1 MKIAMCSQ
9 ETEMNQIKLN
19 QAVKDQTFEGFLIVK
34 SSSKRTNKNGDPY
47 LDINLADNSQEMN
60 AKVWNTNEAAPEAGT
75 VLKVRALVTEYN
87 GRLQLRIERM
97 RASVP
102 NDMVDLSQLVKAA
115 PRPAD
120 EMFSEI
126 MDVVNGME
134 NPVLKALTAELLN
147 RAAEKIQY
155 YPAAQSMHH
164 AERSGLL
171 HHLTDMLQAAKAIC
185 ACYPYLDTDLVM
197 AGVIVH
203 DLGKLTEMDA
213 NKLGAV
219 NEYTKEGL
227 LLGHIVTGVSDL
239 RDAAKALNMNP
250 DDEYPLLLSHMILSH
265 HGIPEYGSP
274 RMPMFPEAE
283 VLNWLDVLDSRLYEM
298 REAQLRTRQ
307 GGFSDKVFALDRRVY
322 HPVYF
327 NEAPFEE
334 DYNQNA
340 LEDEE
345 IEKIE
350 EKDYRSLKRQRDE
363 QEYNR
368 FL

>member
-1 MKIAMCSQ
+1 
-9 ETEMNQIKLN
+9 MNQIKLN

-34 SSSKRTNKNGDPY
+34 SASKRTNKNGDPY
-47 LDINLADNSQEMN
+47 LDINLADDTQEMN
-60 AKVWNTNEAAPEAGT
+60 AKVWNSNEPAPQPGT
-75 VLKVRALVTEYN
+75 VLKVRAGITEYN
-87 GRLQLRIERM
+87 GRLQLKIERM
-97 RASVP
+97 RDSVP
-102 NDMVDLSQLVKAA
+102 SDQVDLSQLVKAA

-120 EMFSEI
+120 EMFAEV
-126 MDVVNGME
+126 MVYVNNMQ
-134 NPVLKALTAELLN
+134 NPVLKGLTGELLN
-147 RAAEKIQY
+147 RAADKIQY

-164 AERSGLL
+164 ASRSGLL
-171 HHLTDMLQAAKAIC
+171 HHLTDMLTAASAIC
-185 ACYPYLDTDLVM
+185 GCYPYLDRDLVL

-239 RDAAKALNMNP
+239 RDAAKALGYSP

-298 REAQLRTRQ
+298 REAQQRTKQ

-322 HPVYF
+322 HPFYL
-327 NEAPFEE
+327 NEEPDVEAFFEPE
-334 DYNQNA
+334 A
-340 LEDEE
+340 TEEE
-345 IEKIE
+345 IEKRE
-350 EKDYRSLKRQRDE
+350 ERDFRSQRRERDE

>member
-1 MKIAMCSQ
+1 
-9 ETEMNQIKLN
+9 MNQIKL
-19 QAVKDQTFEGFLIVK
+19 ADTVKDQTFEGFLIVK
-34 SSSKRTNKNGDPY
+34 SASKRTNKNGDPY
-47 LDINLADNSQEMN
+47 LDINLADDSQEMN
-60 AKVWNTNEAAPEAGT
+60 GKVWNSNEPAPPSGA
-75 VLKVRALVTEYN
+75 VMKVRAVITEYN
-87 GRLQLRIERM
+87 GRLQLKIEKM

-102 NDMVDLSQLVKAA
+102 SDMVDLSQLVKAA

-120 EMFSEI
+120 TMFKEI
-126 MDVVNGME
+126 MDIVSAMQ
-134 NPVLKALTAELLN
+134 NPVLKSLTAELLN

-171 HHLTDMLQAAKAIC
+171 HHLTDMLQAARAIC
-185 ACYPYLDTDLVM
+185 ACYPYLDVDLVLS
-197 AGVIVH
+197 GVIVH

-213 NKLGAV
+213 NALGVV

-239 RDAAKALNMNP
+239 RDAAKSLGMNP
-250 DDEYPLLLSHMILSH
+250 DDEYPLLLSHMVLSH

-322 HPVYF
+322 HPVYA
-327 NEAPFEE
+327 NEAPDEIMPDTPFSLDEE
-334 DYNQNA
+334 QEKA
-340 LEDEE
+340 LE
-345 IEKIE
+345 
-350 EKDYRSLKRQRDE
+350 KDFRAGKRISDE

>member
-1 MKIAMCSQ
+1 
-9 ETEMNQIKLN
+9 MNQIKLN
-19 QAVKDQTFEGFLIVK
+19 RAEKDQNFEGFLIVK

-47 LDINLADNSQEMN
+47 LDINLADDSQEIN
-60 AKVWNTNEAAPEAGT
+60 AKVWNTNESAPEPGT
-75 VLKVRALVTEYN
+75 VLKVRAIITEYN
-87 GRLQLRIERM
+87 GRLQLKIERM
-97 RASVP
+97 RQSQP
-102 NDMVDLSQLVKAA
+102 GDNVDLSQLVKAA
-115 PRPAD
+115 PRPAED
-120 EMFSEI
+120 MFKEV
-126 MDVVNGME
+126 MDIVEGMQ
-134 NPVLKALTAELLN
+134 NPTLKALTGELLK

-171 HHLTDMLQAAKAIC
+171 HHLTDMLSAARAIC
-185 ACYPYLDTDLVM
+185 ACYPYLDADLVM

-239 RDAAKALNMNP
+239 REAAKALGMNP

-298 REAQLRTRQ
+298 REAQLRTKQ

-322 HPVYF
+322 HPHYM
-327 NEAPFEE
+327 NEVPFEE
-334 DYNQNA
+334 DLPEIVMQ
-340 LEDEE
+340 EE
-345 IEKIE
+345 ELEKIE
-350 EKDYRSLKRQRDE
+350 EKDYRSLRRERDE

>member
-1 MKIAMCSQ
+1 
-9 ETEMNQIKLN
+9 
-19 QAVKDQTFEGFLIVK
+19 
-34 SSSKRTNKNGDPY
+34 
-47 LDINLADNSQEMN
+47 
-60 AKVWNTNEAAPEAGT
+60 
-75 VLKVRALVTEYN
+75 
-87 GRLQLRIERM
+87 
-97 RASVP
+97 
-102 NDMVDLSQLVKAA
+102 MVDLSQLVKAA

-120 EMFSEI
+120 EMYSEI
-126 MDVVNGME
+126 MNVVNAMQ
-134 NPVLKALTAELLN
+134 NPVLKALTGELLN
-147 RAAEKIQY
+147 RTAEKIQY

-185 ACYPYLDTDLVM
+185 ACYPYLDADLVM
-197 AGVIVH
+197 SGVIVH

-213 NKLGAV
+213 NHLGAV
-219 NEYTKEGL
+219 SEYTKEGL

-239 RDAAKALNMNP
+239 RDAAKALGMNP

-307 GGFSDKVFALDRRVY
+307 GSFSDKVFALDRRVY
-322 HPVYF
+322 HPVYSNEVPF
-327 NEAPFEE
+327 NEESYEAVP
-334 DYNQNA
+334 
-340 LEDEE
+340 LDEGTE
-345 IEKIE
+345 NIE
-350 EKDYRSLKRQRDE
+350 EKDFRSLRRQRDE

>member
-1 MKIAMCSQ
+1 
-9 ETEMNQIKLN
+9 MNQIKLN
-19 QAVKDQTFEGFLIVK
+19 RAEKDQNFEGFLIVK

-47 LDINLADNSQEMN
+47 LDINLADDSQEIN
-60 AKVWNTNEAAPEAGT
+60 AKVWNTNEAAPEPGT
-75 VLKVRALVTEYN
+75 VLKVRAIITEYN
-87 GRLQLRIERM
+87 GRLQLKIERM
-97 RASVP
+97 RPSQP
-102 NDMVDLSQLVKAA
+102 GDNVDLSQLVKAA
-115 PRPAD
+115 PRAAED
-120 EMFSEI
+120 MFKEV
-126 MDVVNGME
+126 MDIVEGMQ
-134 NPVLKALTAELLN
+134 NPTLKALTGELLK

-171 HHLTDMLQAAKAIC
+171 HHLTDMLSAARAIC
-185 ACYPYLDTDLVM
+185 ACYPYLDADLVM

-239 RDAAKALNMNP
+239 REAAKALGMNP

-298 REAQLRTRQ
+298 REAQLRTKQ

-322 HPVYF
+322 HPHYM

-334 DYNQNA
+334 DLPEIVMQ
-340 LEDEE
+340 EE
-345 IEKIE
+345 ELEKIE
-350 EKDYRSLKRQRDE
+350 EKDYRSIRRERDE